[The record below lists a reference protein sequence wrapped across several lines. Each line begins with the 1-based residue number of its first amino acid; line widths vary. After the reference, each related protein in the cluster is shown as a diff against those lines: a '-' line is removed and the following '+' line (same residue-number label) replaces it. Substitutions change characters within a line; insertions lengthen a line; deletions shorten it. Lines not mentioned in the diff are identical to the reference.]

1 MDTLTDL
8 PDLVL
13 NNVLYFSPPELLLN
27 LARTNFRFY
36 EPCLRKL
43 YKRLVIQV
51 DPVIKFD
58 NSYPKRQRMDHISL
72 SCTPLTGFASV
83 SMKREAHLKMV
94 AAKLKTIARSVAT
107 NHTLATYIE
116 EIEICGTF
124 DAQVNAELKELF
136 AVLASIPNS
145 IHKIYIANAKLRK
158 QLGYHELK
166 NLFALQTITVE
177 SSSDLIDLRARFPKC
192 HELIIANF
200 DDAISLPASTVVVFE
215 RLTSLKIRNDPIVFD
230 TFTSALQSLYNRVP
244 FVMTKLKTVNI
255 VQTHETASRNFPYF
269 DFGGI
274 SNFQVSLGCDDIKC
288 EQKCLEEGLSRYE
301 EVNPKRLAFIQ
312 NSNAQLNSHKY
323 TETWDLRV
331 FQFVKNVVENFDAL
345 FYLSIRH
352 NVPGD
357 GIIDDGFEGNY
368 LRKVKLYTFL
378 LPNLLAT
385 IQKHVVNLVL
395 PNLVASLACYEQPM
409 NTFLWNGCQCP
420 HCAKYLQKLDDY
432 MLYHRYYNT
441 EKGVFKDILTTQLVR
456 SMSDALENRI
466 ESDPNLGDLSLLS
479 KPMKNSTW
487 DFHASKFSPPF
498 FCLPVKNFEM
508 GYFEDDGD
516 ERSGAAEKF
525 FDAESK
531 PNDCKFL
538 NHEKFVPNYLIVISH
553 FLNDI
558 IRKMINL
565 NRGNAEDV
573 KIGQKNDEND
583 GFTNLRINKM
593 LINGIDYNF
602 DHEINGT
609 IFYVNSYD
617 GTNLGDE

>member
-1 MDTLTDL
+1 MDS
-8 PDLVL
+8 LVDIPEEIL
-13 NNVLYFSPPELLLN
+13 DNLLYFLPQELLLN

-51 DPVIKFD
+51 DPVIKYD
-58 NSYPKRQRMDHISL
+58 KSNPNRQRTDHIEL
-72 SCTPLTGFASV
+72 SCTSLTGFASV
-83 SMKREAHLKMV
+83 QMSRDAHLKMV
-94 AAKLKTIARSVAT
+94 AAKLKTIIISLTT
-107 NHTLATYIE
+107 NPLLATYIE
-116 EIEICGTF
+116 EIDIRGTF
-124 DAQVNAELKELF
+124 DKAVNVELKRLF
-136 AVLASIPNS
+136 SVLRSVPNG
-145 IHKIYIANAKLRK
+145 IHKIYIASSKLRR
-158 QLGYHELK
+158 QLGYHEFK
-166 NLFALQTITVE
+166 NSFALKSITIE
-177 SSSDLIDLRARFPKC
+177 SSDDFTGFRARFPEC
-192 HELIIANF
+192 QELIIANF
-200 DDAISLPASTVVVFE
+200 DEASALHTSAVVVLE
-215 RLTSLKIRNDPIVFD
+215 KLTSLRIRNDSKVFSA
-230 TFTSALQSLYNRVP
+230 FTHALQDLYNRVP
-244 FVMTKLKTVNI
+244 FIMKNLRTFNV
-255 VQTHETASRNFPYF
+255 VQTHENASQNFPYI
-269 DFGGI
+269 DFEI
-274 SNFQVSLGCDDIKC
+274 LENFEVSLGCNNTAC
-288 EQKCLEEGLSRYE
+288 EQGCLETGLSRYE
-301 EVNPKRLAFIQ
+301 VANPKRLSFIQ
-312 NSNAQLNSHKY
+312 NSDPLLNSHKY

-331 FQFVKNVVENFDAL
+331 FQFVKNAVESSDSL

-385 IQKHVVNLVL
+385 IQRHVVNLVL

-409 NTFLWNGCQCP
+409 NTFLWNGCQCA
-420 HCAKYLQKLDDY
+420 HCAKYLRKLDDY
-432 MLYHRYYNT
+432 MLYHRYYST
-441 EKGVFKDILTTQLVR
+441 ERGVFKDVLTTQLVR
-456 SMSDALENRI
+456 SMSEVLCDRI
-466 ESDPNLGDLSLLS
+466 ENDPNLGDLFLLT

-487 DFHASKFSPPF
+487 NFHTSKFSTPF
-498 FCLPVKNFEM
+498 FCLAVKNFEM
-508 GYFEDDGD
+508 GYFEDDAD
-516 ERSGAAEKF
+516 ERSGAADKF
-525 FDAESK
+525 FDAEDK

-538 NHEKFVPNYLIVISH
+538 HHEKFVPNYLIVISH

-573 KIGQKNDEND
+573 KIGQRNDEND

-617 GTNLGDE
+617 DTHFGDE